1 MSVQCLIRPAIA
13 ADLDAMVALL
23 AELFAIESDFN
34 SEPER
39 QRRGLALLL
48 EDARALL
55 LVAEC
60 DGVVVG
66 VCSMQQLISTAEGGP
81 VGLVEDVVVAAAHR
95 GKGMGRQ
102 MLAAMQE
109 MAARRGISR
118 LQLLADR
125 DNKAA
130 LRFYE
135 KSEWETTRLIGMRR
149 TI

>member
-1 MSVQCLIRPAIA
+1 
-13 ADLDAMVALL
+13 MVALL